1 MPIEVKELIVRVTLT
16 ETAQQSTEVAPFTNA
31 GLAHMQAGIVD
42 ACLKK
47 VLEKLKEREEP

>member
-47 VLEKLKEREEP
+47 SHSINNRLF